1 MCNRGEDEG
10 LGFLPSHRSKGN
22 HQTPPEMEG
31 SPRPPLALRL
41 PAHNNLSPY
50 PLSPDDCQELLNGW
64 LRLLRSG
71 LCGGLWVDL
80 GLTAEPP
87 NKAQAKAQGPHLLD
101 TGSLS
106 PQHHTGLKNLIN
118 LARRL
123 FPSVVLG

>member
-1 MCNRGEDEG
+1 MVGRICSRWLLG
-10 LGFLPSHRSKGN
+10 LLGPMRPGVAWSNHLPTQQKNLH
-22 HQTPPEMEG
+22 
-31 SPRPPLALRL
+31 
-41 PAHNNLSPY
+41 NLSPY